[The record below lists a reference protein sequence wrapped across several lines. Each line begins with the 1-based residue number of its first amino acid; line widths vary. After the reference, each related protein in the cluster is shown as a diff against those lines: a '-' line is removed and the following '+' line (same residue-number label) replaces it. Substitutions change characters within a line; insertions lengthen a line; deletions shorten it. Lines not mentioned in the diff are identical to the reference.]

1 MSGRRVA
8 VVDIGSNSIKLLVA
22 RRNPSAQVEGLYSQT
37 IDTRISTGISES
49 IPELSEKGMTA
60 GVETV
65 RTLLAAATPFQPDDV
80 ILVATSAVR
89 DAANGEE
96 FRRRVREATGHPVR
110 ILSGHEEAT
119 YIGEGLLCDPALANF
134 SDFYLVDLG
143 GGSLE
148 CLTFRNRRPV
158 AAICLPLGC
167 VRLTERCVPDS
178 TAPFGSV
185 PRHAVRQATEDAI
198 VRSGYLFAL
207 PLPPLAVFTGGT
219 MTTVRSILGER
230 AGRSLADTPA
240 RITVDQL
247 RALLEEVAP
256 LDLEARKQIGGLP
269 PARADVFPTALVT
282 LLTVAELA
290 CITEVYH
297 SVHNLR
303 WGIAAEATA

>member
-1 MSGRRVA
+1 MSGRTVA

-22 RRNPSAQVEGLYSQT
+22 RRTPSAQVEGLLSQT
-37 IDTRISTGISES
+37 IDTRISTGISQS
-49 IPELSEKGMTA
+49 LPELSEAGMAA
-60 GVETV
+60 GLETV
-65 RTLLAAATPFQPDDV
+65 RTLLGAAAPFHPDETL
-80 ILVATSAVR
+80 LVATSAVR
-89 DAANGEE
+89 DAVNGEE
-96 FRRRVREATGHPVR
+96 FRRRVLEAVGHPVR
-110 ILSGHEEAT
+110 ILTGHEEAT
-119 YIGEGLLCDPALANF
+119 YIGEGLLCDPGLEAFN
-134 SDFYLVDLG
+134 DFYLVDLG

-148 CLTFRNRRPV
+148 CLTFRSRRPV

-167 VRLTERCVPDS
+167 VRLTERCVPDPS
-178 TAPFGSV
+178 APFGKV

-230 AGRSLADTPA
+230 AGRTLAETPA
-240 RITVDQL
+240 RVSVDQL
-247 RALLEEVAP
+247 TALFEEVAP
-256 LDLEARKQIGGLP
+256 LDLETRKRIPGLP
-269 PARADVFPTALVT
+269 PARADVFPTALAT

-290 CITEVYH
+290 CISEVHH